1 MSIRKNGI
9 HKLIGENI
17 RLFSGP
23 GCPVCVTSEEDIDKV
38 VFLSTIPHS
47 IICTFGDMVYVPG
60 TENSLAGR
68 KSEGADVRTVY
79 SVEDAL
85 TLATE
90 NPGKKI
96 IFISIGFET
105 TAPTAAAAV
114 IRAAEK
120 RINNFF
126 IFGLNKTMPA
136 ALHAV
141 LSPGGSKIDALIC
154 PGHVT
159 TITGTDMYRP
169 LVDDLGIFCCVAGFE
184 PVDILRA
191 IYDLTGMFEEGN
203 PALVNAYER
212 VVRNEGNIKAKKIMN
227 EVFIPADASWRGMGI
242 IPRSGLKISEKY
254 ADFDAEKEFEINI
267 GKPCINENCICGDIL
282 RGMKDP
288 DQCRLFGKACTP
300 STPKGACMVSS
311 EGACAAWYKYGR

>member
-1 MSIRKNGI
+1 
-9 HKLIGENI
+9 
-17 RLFSGP
+17 
-23 GCPVCVTSEEDIDKV
+23 
-38 VFLSTIPHS
+38 
-47 IICTFGDMVYVPG
+47 
-60 TENSLAGR
+60 
-68 KSEGADVRTVY
+68 
-79 SVEDAL
+79 
-85 TLATE
+85 
-90 NPGKKI
+90 
-96 IFISIGFET
+96 
-105 TAPTAAAAV
+105 
-114 IRAAEK
+114 
-120 RINNFF
+120 
-126 IFGLNKTMPA
+126 
-136 ALHAV
+136 
-141 LSPGGSKIDALIC
+141 
-154 PGHVT
+154 
-159 TITGTDMYRP
+159 MYRP